1 MVSFNENPESY
12 GDNRMLNQLDAQIKR
27 TIELAHKLRTVDRDI
42 ASSPLYIQKV
52 PSRPSSTTLFF
63 SSVCHL
69 KAYRP
74 SVLSSSAH
82 HVVTINHRPPAAI
95 GVGDGTTSTW
105 VTSTWAVRAA

>member
-52 PSRPSSTTLFF
+52 PSRPPPSSLLCDIKT
-63 SSVCHL
+63 HQ
-69 KAYRP
+69 P
-74 SVLSSSAH
+74 SVLSSFAH
-82 HVVTINHRPPAAI
+82 HVVTINHRLPAVI
-95 GVGDGTTSTW
+95 GVGGGTTSTW

>member
-52 PSRPSSTTLFF
+52 PSPLPL
-63 SSVCHL
+63 C
-69 KAYRP
+69 
-74 SVLSSSAH
+74 
-82 HVVTINHRPPAAI
+82 VVTSKHTSPVHCLSRSRLSNNQSIRLPAVI
-95 GVGDGTTSTW
+95 GVGGGTTSTW
-105 VTSTWAVRAA
+105 VISTWAVLAA

>member
-52 PSRPSSTTLFF
+52 HSRPPPRHSSLLCAMTPRRTGPVFCPRWLTT
-63 SSVCHL
+63 
-69 KAYRP
+69 
-74 SVLSSSAH
+74 SVLSI
-82 HVVTINHRPPAAI
+82 TDHRQRS
-95 GVGDGTTSTW
+95 G
-105 VTSTWAVRAA
+105 